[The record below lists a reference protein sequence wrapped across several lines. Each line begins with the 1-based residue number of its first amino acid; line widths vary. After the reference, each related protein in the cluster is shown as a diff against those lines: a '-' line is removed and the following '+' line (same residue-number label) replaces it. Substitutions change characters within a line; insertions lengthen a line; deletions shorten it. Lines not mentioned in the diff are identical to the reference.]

1 MRVRFNRWYNAVLT
15 ALLSLLGF
23 EACNSDSLEEYGTP
37 APEYGVPIG
46 EYHVRG
52 QVTQMSGTPIQGIRV
67 TAPAGVYDGK
77 EGESV
82 LTDENGYYELKAFR
96 AMPHDP
102 LIVEDIDGAA
112 NGGEFESDTV
122 SISDLS
128 VHQVAKGEG
137 TWDMGKNEVSGVIRL
152 KEKSE

>member
-1 MRVRFNRWYNAVLT
+1 M
-15 ALLSLLGF
+15 
-23 EACNSDSLEEYGTP
+23 
-37 APEYGVPIG
+37 
-46 EYHVRG
+46 
-52 QVTQMSGTPIQGIRV
+52 TQMSGTPIQGIRV

-96 AMPHDP
+96 AMPHAP

-122 SISDLS
+122 SIDDLS

-137 TWDMGKNEVSGVIRL
+137 TWDLGKNEVSGVIRL

>member
-1 MRVRFNRWYNAVLT
+1 M
-15 ALLSLLGF
+15 
-23 EACNSDSLEEYGTP
+23 
-37 APEYGVPIG
+37 
-46 EYHVRG
+46 
-52 QVTQMSGTPIQGIRV
+52 
-67 TAPAGVYDGK
+67 
-77 EGESV
+77 

-96 AMPHDP
+96 AMPHAP

-122 SISDLS
+122 SIDDLS

-137 TWDMGKNEVSGVIRL
+137 TWDLGKNEVSGVIRL